1 MSGSVGSDPQ
11 IAWQVAPT
19 GGIVILKLK
28 SAAPADSWSLSRAV
42 VSGTALVQQATL
54 FKTPDYIQPVF
65 LDIGDGT
72 KAPLDPALNYQYT
85 FKTAAGT
92 AVTDPISPATSII
105 LEPDHLTEVLLR
117 ALQSGFRSLV
127 IPAGFNN
134 RPQVFFAMPM
144 GVQPTIPMV
153 SLNDTLI
160 QQGDIPIGQNSPNN
174 TESNMLVVG
183 GQALRHY
190 TIAVM
195 AASPAERGFYR
206 DAVLAIFNAI
216 LGPILHAIGEN
227 STHRFQIHNSQ
238 VEGGGQSPGFF
249 YSEILLEMTGAF
261 SVGVATTYG
270 VIQQITGSDQTGVL
284 FTDTTES

>member
-1 MSGSVGSDPQ
+1 MSGSAGSDPQ
-11 IAWQVAPT
+11 ITWQVSPT

-28 SAAPADSWSLSRAV
+28 SASPAASWSLTRAV
-42 VSGTALVQQATL
+42 VSGAALAQKTTL
-54 FKTPDYIQPVF
+54 FDAPEYVQPVF

-72 KAPLDPALNYQYT
+72 KAPLDPTLNYQYT

-92 AVTDPISPATSII
+92 VVTDSISPATSIV
-105 LEPDHLTEVLLR
+105 LEPDHMTEVLLR

-144 GVQPTIPMV
+144 GIQPSLPMV
-153 SLNDTLI
+153 SFNDTLT
-160 QQGDIPIGQNSPNN
+160 QQDTVPIGQNNPTSVG
-174 TESNMLVVG
+174 SNMQVVG

-195 AASPAERGFYR
+195 TASPAERGFYR
-206 DAVLAIFNAI
+206 DAVLAIFNAM
-216 LGPILHAIGEN
+216 LGPVLNAIGEN
-227 STHRFQIHNSQ
+227 STHRFQVHNSQ

-249 YSEILLEMTGAF
+249 FSEILWELTGAF
-261 SVGVATTYG
+261 SVGVSTTYG
-270 VIQQITGSDQTGVL
+270 VIQHITGSDQTGVL
-284 FTDTTES
+284 FSDPSES